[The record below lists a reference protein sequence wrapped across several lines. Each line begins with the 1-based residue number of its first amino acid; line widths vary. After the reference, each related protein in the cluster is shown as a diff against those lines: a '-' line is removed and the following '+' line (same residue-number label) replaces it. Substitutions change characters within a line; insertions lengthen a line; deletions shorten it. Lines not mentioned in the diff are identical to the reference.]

1 MSRRLVVLFSDT
13 HAGSRLG
20 LLNPETVLW
29 QEDESGQAV
38 PWTPTPTPIQRWL
51 WGHYVNDIAAAL
63 DLAGGDDV
71 ILVHNGDLTWGRK
84 YASELVS
91 TRDADQLLIAVANLE
106 PWGAYPNLRTVRLV
120 HGTDSHAFGE
130 ATSDAMVC
138 DALRVRWPERSVA
151 EVRHALLL
159 VDGVGIDCAHHGPGP
174 GGRQWLTGNVA
185 RYYAR
190 SLMQDDLLVGRTPPR
205 VIVRSH
211 YHTYVRETVR
221 IHGAREVVSDVIVTP
236 AYCGMTEYAT
246 QATRSGYLLTCGLV
260 VLEIVDGALREIW
273 PFVRAVDLRREEV
286 V

>member
-1 MSRRLVVLFSDT
+1 VARRLVVLFSDT

-20 LLNPETVLW
+20 LLSPDTVLW
-29 QEDESGQAV
+29 EEDQNGQPAPWQPQPTAV
-38 PWTPTPTPIQRWL
+38 QQWL
-51 WGHYVNDIAAAL
+51 WGHYASDIAAVI
-63 DLAGGDDV
+63 DLAAGDPV

-91 TRDADQLLIAVANLE
+91 TRDADQILIAIANLA
-106 PWGAYPNLRTVRLV
+106 PWFEHANVQTVRLV

-130 ATSDAMVC
+130 ATSDALVC

-174 GGRQWLTGNVA
+174 GGRQWLTGNQA
-185 RYYAR
+185 RYYAK
-190 SLMQDDLLVGRTPPR
+190 SLMNDDLLVGRTPPR

-211 YHTYVRETVR
+211 FHTYVRETVR
-221 IHGAREVVSDVIVTP
+221 VHGAREVVTDVIVTP

-246 QATRSGYLLTCGLV
+246 QATRSGYLISCGLV
-260 VLEIVDGALREIW
+260 VLEIVDGALREIH

-286 V
+286 L